1 MIKLARMVLAA
12 LPVFPACAL
21 ADDNSAQSTVQIR
34 ALTRQFDKIANRG
47 SSPPAGLGEAREQY
61 GNYLRDAAASESK
74 SQELREHAELFVLS
88 GGDASVLKP
97 WGEDLEPNSKEKK
110 LLDGIMAY
118 GKGRTAEAESI
129 LLSLD
134 ATSFD
139 AMRGGHLSLTQALLT
154 SRVNPEPAFEYFEKA
169 RLLLPGT
176 LVEEAALRQIVVL
189 AAKTSNKERFSS
201 AAISYL
207 SRFRRSAYVAG
218 FETQLAFH
226 IVRFEGRDGLLILH
240 ELLNAHPQGWGRCV
254 ACFLASIAEQ
264 AIMAGK
270 VDLARTA
277 AQAAMPFVTDGS
289 PEKQRVLLYKGA
301 ALIVTDD
308 FARGL
313 DALNSVR
320 ASDLNPKDKELHLA
334 SLALA
339 AKLRATPMLLTQSKL
354 NASASSTPKHDHD
367 FLPGE
372 GERRAEAKE
381 ALASVDAILA
391 QAR

>member
-1 MIKLARMVLAA
+1 MMIKLARVFLAA

-21 ADDNSAQSTVQIR
+21 ADDTSAQPTVQIR
-34 ALTRQFDKIANRG
+34 ALTQQFDKIANRG
-47 SSPPAGLGEAREQY
+47 SSPPTGLGEAREQY
-61 GNYLRDAAASESK
+61 GNYLRDAATSESN

-88 GGDASVLKP
+88 GGDASVLRP
-97 WGEDLEPNSKEKK
+97 WGENVESNPNEKK

-118 GKGRTAEAESI
+118 GRGSATEAESI

-134 ATSFD
+134 ATNFD
-139 AMRGGHLSLTQALLT
+139 AMRGGHLSLTQALLA
-154 SRVNPEPAFEYFEKA
+154 SRVNPERAYEYFEKA

-189 AAKTSNKERFSS
+189 AAKTGNRERFSR

-218 FETQLAFH
+218 FETQLVFH
-226 IVRFEGRDGLLILH
+226 IVRFDGRDGLLILQ

-254 ACFLASIAEQ
+254 ACFLASVAEQ
-264 AIMAGK
+264 AIIAGK
-270 VDLARTA
+270 IDLARTA
-277 AQAAMPFVTDGS
+277 AQAAMPFATDNS
-289 PEKQRVLLYKGA
+289 PEKQRALLYKGA
-301 ALIVTDD
+301 ALIVTED

-313 DALNSVR
+313 DALNSVQT
-320 ASDLNPKDKELHLA
+320 SDLNPKDKELHLA

-339 AKLRATPMLLTQSKL
+339 AKLRATPMVLTESKID
-354 NASASSTPKHDHD
+354 ASTSRAPKRDHD
-367 FLPGE
+367 FLPG
-372 GERRAEAKE
+372 GRQAEAKE

>member
-1 MIKLARMVLAA
+1 
-12 LPVFPACAL
+12 
-21 ADDNSAQSTVQIR
+21 
-34 ALTRQFDKIANRG
+34 
-47 SSPPAGLGEAREQY
+47 
-61 GNYLRDAAASESK
+61 
-74 SQELREHAELFVLS
+74 
-88 GGDASVLKP
+88 
-97 WGEDLEPNSKEKK
+97 
-110 LLDGIMAY
+110 MAY
-118 GKGRTAEAESI
+118 GKGRTAEAELI

-134 ATSFD
+134 ANSFD

-154 SRVNPEPAFEYFEKA
+154 SRVNPERAFEYFEKA

-189 AAKTSNKERFSS
+189 AAKTSNRERFSN

-226 IVRFEGRDGLLILH
+226 IVRSEGRDGLLILQ
-240 ELLNAHPQGWGRCV
+240 ELLNAHPRGWGRCV

-264 AIMAGK
+264 AIIAGK
-270 VDLARTA
+270 IDLARTA
-277 AQAAMPFVTDGS
+277 AQAAMPFAADSS
-289 PEKQRVLLYKGA
+289 PEKQRALLYKGA
-301 ALIVTDD
+301 ALIVTED

-320 ASDLNPKDKELHLA
+320 TSDLNPKDKELHLA

-339 AKLRATPMLLTQSKL
+339 AKLRATPMLLIQSKL
-354 NASASSTPKHDHD
+354 DASASGVPKHDHD

-372 GERRAEAKE
+372 RQAEAKE

>member
-1 MIKLARMVLAA
+1 MMIKLARIVLAA
-12 LPVFPACAL
+12 LPVLPGYAM
-21 ADDNSAQSTVQIR
+21 ADDVSAQPTAQIR

-47 SSPPAGLGEAREQY
+47 SSSAAGLGEARDQY

-88 GGDASVLKP
+88 GGDVSVLAP
-97 WGEDLEPNSKEKK
+97 WGEGLEPNSKEKK
-110 LLDGIMAY
+110 LFDGIMAY
-118 GKGRTAEAESI
+118 GRGRTAEAESI

-134 ATSFD
+134 PTSFD
-139 AMRGGHLSLTQALLT
+139 ALRGGHLSLTQALLT
-154 SRVNPEPAFEYFEKA
+154 SRVNPERAFEYFEKA

-189 AAKTSNKERFSS
+189 AAKTSNRDRFLN

-226 IVRFEGRDGLLILH
+226 IVRFEGRDGLLILQ
-240 ELLNAHPQGWGRCV
+240 ELLKAHPQGWGRCM
-254 ACFLASIAEQ
+254 ACFLTSIAEQ
-264 AIMAGK
+264 AIIAGK
-270 VDLARTA
+270 LDLARTA
-277 AQAAMPFVTDGS
+277 AQAAIPLVTDDS
-289 PEKQRVLLYKGA
+289 PEKQRALLYKGA

-308 FARGL
+308 FAHGL
-313 DALNSVR
+313 EALHSVQR
-320 ASDLNPKDKELHLA
+320 SALSPKDRELYLA

-354 NASASSTPKHDHD
+354 DASASGVPKHEHD

-372 GERRAEAKE
+372 RQAEAKE
-381 ALASVDAILA
+381 ALASVDAMLA